1 MADLDREL
9 LQLAGDDSSD
19 DEQPQ
24 QTTVTTKAEPASPPV
39 PQVTDSANGAS
50 SAKAN
55 ATVKAGGKKTTS
67 RGKCDESEEEG
78 EA

>member
-24 QTTVTTKAEPASPPV
+24 EIMVTTKTESASPPV
-39 PQVTDSANGAS
+39 PQVSDPVNGTS
-50 SAKAN
+50 STSN
-55 ATVKAGGKKTTS
+55 TTPKAGGKRPVN
-67 RGKCDESEEEG
+67 RGKGDESEEEG

>member
-39 PQVTDSANGAS
+39 PQVTDSANG
-50 SAKAN
+50 
-55 ATVKAGGKKTTS
+55 KKTTS
-67 RGKCDESEEEG
+67 RGKGDESEEEG